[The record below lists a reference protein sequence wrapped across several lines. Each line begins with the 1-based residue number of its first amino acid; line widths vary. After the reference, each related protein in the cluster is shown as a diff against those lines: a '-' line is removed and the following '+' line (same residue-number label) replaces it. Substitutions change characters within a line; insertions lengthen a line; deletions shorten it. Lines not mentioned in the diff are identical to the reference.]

1 MSKPVSF
8 TPNHRNSRAP
18 LGARWVFA
26 AIAVVGAGIATAAMP
41 LKTIEECIESG
52 TRTVSLPSGTG
63 GSLSAK
69 TCVGCATLR
78 LKFDSRT
85 RFYVGRQAVNYAKFR
100 QAAGKTDL
108 RLDIFYEPKTRI
120 LTRLRIPAGAAT
132 Q

>member
-1 MSKPVSF
+1 MNRLDNF
-8 TPNHRNSRAP
+8 APNGRASRAP
-18 LGARWVFA
+18 LGARWLFA
-26 AIAVVGAGIATAAMP
+26 TIAVLGASIAAAAMP

-52 TRTVSLPSGTG
+52 TRTVSLPSSAG
-63 GSLSAK
+63 GSLSAT
-69 TCVGCATLR
+69 TCVGCASLR

-85 RFYVGRQAVNYAKFR
+85 RFYVGREAVNYARFR
-100 QAAGKTDL
+100 KAAGTTDL